1 MIQQQSIDAQSILA
15 ALEAT
20 IRAQVLAEQQA
31 KPQTTGLR
39 LLTVGQA
46 AEYLGRTESA
56 IRQLVHKRRLPVVRF
71 DRKIRIDIRDLD
83 RMIEEYRI

>member
-1 MIQQQSIDAQSILA
+1 MIPQQSIDPQSILA

-20 IRAQVLAEQQA
+20 IRAQVLAEEQA
-31 KPQTTGLR
+31 KPQTTGPR
-39 LLTVGQA
+39 LLTVAQA

-56 IRQLVHKRRLPVVRF
+56 VRQLIHKRRLPVIRF

-83 RMIEEYRI
+83 HMIEEYRV